1 MKLRSDEEL
10 IQMSE
15 MAKGI
20 VEQSNLLTAYCESVQ
35 YKVLVMLELQ
45 GEKKEK
51 ARKEISEMSGAIK
64 MYGNKIKGN
73 TDYIL

>member
-20 VEQSNLLTAYCESVQ
+20 VEQSNLLTVYCESVQ

-45 GEKKEK
+45 GEEKEN

-64 MYGNKIKGN
+64 MYGNKIKRN